1 MAFEELVMDCV
12 REVFDDAQFVNFG
25 LVKPLGKVGG
35 VVTSHRFEGMDQVDR
50 QTALWHALRERF
62 GNDELRK
69 ISLIMT
75 FTPSELTDL
84 DED

>member
-1 MAFEELVMDCV
+1 MAFEELVKDCV
-12 REVFDDAQFVNFG
+12 RAAFDDAEFANFG

-35 VVTSHRFEGMDQVDR
+35 VVMSHRFEGMDQVER
-50 QTALWHALRERF
+50 QTALWQALRDRF
-62 GNDELRK
+62 AGDELRN

-75 FTPSELTDL
+75 FTPDEFTDL